1 MRYVQASGTTFL
13 RHVIDHGEPTVWD
26 ENNTVRAS
34 QLTPAEA
41 TTFGVSKLKLVTP
54 PPYNPLTQVRTDA
67 DAVLVDGVWTQQ
79 WVVSD
84 KPVDEVEQAK
94 QFALNS
100 LRLTRDGELQA
111 CDYTQ
116 LSDVTL
122 TTEKR
127 VEWATYRQQLR
138 DYMGTVIDPFNPP
151 AWPRRPQN

>member
-1 MRYVQASGTTFL
+1 MRYVQANGTTFL

-116 LSDVTL
+116 LSDVPLPTG
-122 TTEKR
+122 KR
-127 VEWATYRQQLR
+127 TEWATYRQQLR